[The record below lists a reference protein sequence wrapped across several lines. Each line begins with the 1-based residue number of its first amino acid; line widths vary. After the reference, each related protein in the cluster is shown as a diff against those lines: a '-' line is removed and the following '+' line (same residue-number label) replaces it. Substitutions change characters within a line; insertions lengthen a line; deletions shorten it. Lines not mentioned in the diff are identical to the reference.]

1 MNIVQP
7 FPKERISDIANWLKG
22 YNEKYYVIFLIGI
35 SVGIRISDILKL
47 KISDMKNT
55 DRIVIK
61 EKKTGKTKI
70 FPLRPSIAKIVK
82 DYIEKYCDE
91 QYQEYIF
98 IGKKGSRLDRVAVWR
113 VFNRCVKEL
122 GISMK
127 CGTHSARKFCG
138 RAIFEQ
144 TKDLSIVMTIFN
156 HSSQRISAK
165 YIGLTEDRIKDTYLN
180 LDLGLA
186 V

>member
-7 FPKERISDIANWLKG
+7 FPKARIKDIANWLKN
-22 YNEKYYVIFLIGI
+22 YSEKYYVIFLIGI
-35 SVGIRISDILKL
+35 SVGIRISDVLKL

-70 FPLRPSIAKIVK
+70 FPLRPDIAKVVK
-82 DYIEKYCDE
+82 DYIKNYCDE
-91 QYQEYIF
+91 EYQEYIF
-98 IGKKGSRLDRVAVWR
+98 LGKKGARLDRSAVYR
-113 VFNRCVKEL
+113 VLNRCMQEL
-122 GISMK
+122 GIDIK
-127 CGTHSARKFCG
+127 CGTHSCRKYCG

-156 HSSQRISAK
+156 HSSQRISAR

>member
-7 FPKERISDIANWLKG
+7 FPRDRIQDIANWLKS

-55 DRIVIK
+55 DRIVIR
-61 EKKTGKTKI
+61 EQKTSKTKI
-70 FPLRPSIAKIVK
+70 FPLRPNIAKVVK
-82 DYIEKYCDE
+82 GYIEKYCDE
-91 QYQEYIF
+91 EYQEFIF
-98 IGKKGSRLDRVAVWR
+98 LGKKGARLDRVAVWR
-113 VFNRCVKEL
+113 VLNRCMKEL
-122 GISMK
+122 GIDIK
-127 CGTHSARKFCG
+127 CGTHSCRKYCG

-156 HSSQRISAK
+156 HSSQRISAR
-165 YIGLTEDRIKDTYLN
+165 YIGLTEDRIKDTYMN
-180 LDLGLA
+180 LDLGLSA
-186 V
+186 

>member
-7 FPKERISDIANWLKG
+7 FPKARIKDIASWLKN
-22 YNEKYYVIFLIGI
+22 YSKKYYVIFLIGI
-35 SVGIRISDILKL
+35 SVGIRISDVLKL

-70 FPLRPSIAKIVK
+70 FPLKPDIAKVVK
-82 DYIEKYCDE
+82 DYIKNYCDE
-91 QYQEYIF
+91 EYQEYIF
-98 IGKKGSRLDRVAVWR
+98 LGKKGARLDRSAVYR
-113 VFNRCVKEL
+113 VLNRCMQEL
-122 GISMK
+122 GIDIK
-127 CGTHSARKFCG
+127 CGTHSCRKYCG

-156 HSSQRISAK
+156 HSSQRISAR

>member
-7 FPKERISDIANWLKG
+7 FPKERINDVANWLKN

-47 KISDMKNT
+47 KISDMENT

-61 EKKTGKTKI
+61 EKKTGKTKV
-70 FPLRPSIAKIVK
+70 FPLRPYIAKIVT
-82 DYIEKYCDE
+82 DYIKNYCNKE
-91 QYQEYIF
+91 NQEYIF
-98 IGKKGSRLDRVAVWR
+98 LGRKGAKLDRSAVYR
-113 VFNRCVKEL
+113 VLNRCMQEL
-122 GISMK
+122 GIESK
-127 CGTHSARKFCG
+127 TGCHSLRKYCG
-138 RAIFEQ
+138 RAIYEQ
-144 TKDLSIVMTIFN
+144 TKDLALVMTIFN
-156 HSSQRISAK
+156 HSSQLISAR
-165 YIGLTEDRIKDTYLN
+165 YIGLTQERINNTYQN